1 MLAWQKNSGE
11 DGRIGEICEFIINA
25 SCYKNGKTFLVLSRS
40 GVDYRLELSDSLTG
54 NKKRINNFFSK
65 FDKQTKAK
73 ENILNELKKKKLELT
88 EQVGYNYDTRE
99 IQLDYKIWYKLVD

>member
-1 MLAWQKNSGE
+1 M
-11 DGRIGEICEFIINA
+11 
-25 SCYKNGKTFLVLSRS
+25 
-40 GVDYRLELSDSLTG
+40 ELSDSLTG

-88 EQVGYNYDTRE
+88 EQVGYSSDIVNTIKRLKSELRHIFAELSIKQED
-99 IQLDYKIWYKLVD
+99 VA